1 MMIDSYKLLSR
12 GSRDKSVLSEKTI
25 TNITIIKKD
34 VKKIDSLLKEK
45 LVLSKV
51 RQGILNRQAEQLRR
65 RKREDDLEK
74 DVEDDNPRITFS
86 QEPQKQKRGGLFT
99 TLFVGLIGGIGF
111 LVMKSLPIF
120 KTIGRALRAIA
131 SPFIKLFTVLGR
143 LVGALVDKVKGGS
156 DNLKDVSKKNKKD
169 LDQLP
174 SRIDRIGNDLLT
186 LAGVMLANSIISS
199 IFAGVG
205 ARKVSKVV
213 NAARSQR
220 LMTPVQVSA
229 VKKAMKESAVAQ
241 TVQGPATTLER
252 LTAGRKITKNY
263 TKNLIREVAGSV
275 EKESMTTVEEAVEN
289 VSRGRV
295 GKKIN
300 KQLELFGQNV
310 GGRAIATEF
319 GDIMGDVGIPGYR
332 GAKFKGRK
340 RMGDPNAIDPKILNE
355 IFRKSPKGIV
365 SKSTQISDEILK
377 NFKITDVGLGIDFGM
392 MTNAQ
397 KREAVFIVAQNNFF
411 KEFGREPKNLDE
423 LFDFVKSTKFT
434 NFGFERIGGQTFNQ
448 TIAPFGVR
456 GGQIGPKT
464 AADFRFSQTIGKGS
478 ATGADPFTGAPT
490 FKVNP
495 RGRTIDPNTGSFFA
509 KKSRTAKIGADALL
523 DASKT
528 VAGRTTLKSLGF
540 VSKNVIRQS
549 LGAVP
554 LLGDLAVLLLD
565 IYVFGEIPAR
575 AGFKTIGSIIG
586 SIIGGILGSLVGPV
600 GTIVGSVVGGIG
612 GDILGAV
619 TYDFFENRANLG
631 TYSRETPRKISKS
644 DINRAGLSGSV
655 KGVTVKDLGG
665 DFMKNQIAVNKGGNE
680 YIFDSNTTEAFK
692 QFAPGALEAANRESG
707 KAAIEALTAK
717 LPKKNGKTKTVLLP
731 IMMPSKNNEEQQT
744 LMVNKRNVDNDFLSI
759 VTQSRYMRA

>member
-1 MMIDSYKLLSR
+1 MINTNKLLSR
-12 GSRDKSVLSEKTI
+12 ETTDKSILSEKTV
-25 TNITIIKKD
+25 TNIKIIKKD

-65 RKREDDLEK
+65 RQREDELEK

-111 LVMKSLPIF
+111 IVMKSLPIF

-131 SPFIKLFTVLGR
+131 SPFLKLFTVLGR
-143 LVGALVDKVKGGS
+143 LVGALVDKVKVGS

-174 SRIDRIGNDLLT
+174 SRIERVGNDLQL
-186 LAGVMLANSIISS
+186 LAGVMVANATIAA
-199 IFAGVG
+199 IFQGLG
-205 ARKVSKVV
+205 ARKVTQVV

-220 LMTPVQVSA
+220 LMTPVQANA
-229 VKKAMKESAVAQ
+229 VKKAMKESAVAE
-241 TVQGPATTLER
+241 TVEGMGSFRQ
-252 LTAGRKITKNY
+252 GRKITKNY
-263 TKNLIREVAGSV
+263 TKNLIKEVAVSV
-275 EKESMTTVEEAVEN
+275 KNESVKTVERGSETIVGGAGRNISKAYKKSTNNFIQELGLDPELGKFG
-289 VSRGRV
+289 GRV
-295 GKKIN
+295 
-300 KQLELFGQNV
+300 
-310 GGRAIATEF
+310 
-319 GDIMGDVGIPGYR
+319 
-332 GAKFKGRK
+332 
-340 RMGDPNAIDPKILNE
+340 
-355 IFRKSPKGIV
+355 
-365 SKSTQISDEILK
+365 ST
-377 NFKITDVGLGIDFGM
+377 
-392 MTNAQ
+392 
-397 KREAVFIVAQNNFF
+397 
-411 KEFGREPKNLDE
+411 
-423 LFDFVKSTKFT
+423 STP
-434 NFGFERIGGQTFNQ
+434 E
-448 TIAPFGVR
+448 APFGVPGGR
-456 GGQIGPKT
+456 IGPPLGGISGSRPLLPDDPLFIKGGVDKARRLSLIKKLNRELGLNIPVSMQQSLLKQSDSEFMRFFADQYGFDPSEGFGAPQGDIFKPVKPTNQLIDTQRFGAFGVQGGQIGPKT

-490 FKVNP
+490 FQVNP
-495 RGRTIDPNTGSFFA
+495 RGRTIDPTTGAFFA
-509 KKSRTAKIGADALL
+509 KRSRTAKVAADTLL

-528 VAGRTTLKSLGF
+528 VAGRTALRSLGF

-586 SIIGGILGSLVGPV
+586 SIIGGILGSLLGPV
-600 GTIVGSVVGGIG
+600 GTIVGAVVGGIG

-619 TYDFFENRANLG
+619 TYDFFERRANYG
-631 TYSRETPRKISKS
+631 PYNKQASRTQLSKS
-644 DINRAGLSGSV
+644 DIARAGLSGSV
-655 KGVTVKDLGG
+655 KSVTVKDLGG
-665 DFMKNQIAVNKGGNE
+665 DFLKNEIALNKGGNE

-707 KAAIEALTAK
+707 KAAIEALMAK
-717 LPKKNGKTKTVLLP
+717 LPKKNGKTKTILLP
-731 IMMPSKNNEEQQT
+731 VMMPTENSEEQQI
-744 LMVNKRNVDNDFLSI
+744 LMVNKKSNDGNFLSI

>member
-1 MMIDSYKLLSR
+1 MMINTNKLLSR
-12 GSRDKSVLSEKTI
+12 ETTDKSILSEKTV
-25 TNITIIKKD
+25 TNIKIIKKD

-65 RKREDDLEK
+65 RQREDELEK

-111 LVMKSLPIF
+111 IVMKSLPIF

-143 LVGALVDKVKGGS
+143 LVGALVDKVKVGS

-174 SRIDRIGNDLLT
+174 SRIERVGNDLQL
-186 LAGVMLANSIISS
+186 LAGVMVANATIAA
-199 IFAGVG
+199 IFQGLG
-205 ARKVSKVV
+205 ARKVTQVV

-220 LMTPVQVSA
+220 LMTPVQANA
-229 VKKAMKESAVAQ
+229 VKKAVKESAVAE
-241 TVQGPATTLER
+241 TVEGIGSFR
-252 LTAGRKITKNY
+252 KGRKITKNY
-263 TKNLIREVAGSV
+263 TKNVIREVAGSV
-275 EKESMTTVEEAVEN
+275 KKKSMATVEEGSETLLGGGT
-289 VSRGRV
+289 GRNISKAYKKSANNFIQELGLDPEL
-295 GKKIN
+295 GK
-300 KQLELFGQNV
+300 F
-310 GGRAIATEF
+310 GGRINTGAVSNIT
-319 GDIMGDVGIPGYR
+319 PR
-332 GAKFKGRK
+332 G
-340 RMGDPNAIDPKILNE
+340 
-355 IFRKSPKGIV
+355 
-365 SKSTQISDEILK
+365 
-377 NFKITDVGLGIDFGM
+377 
-392 MTNAQ
+392 
-397 KREAVFIVAQNNFF
+397 
-411 KEFGREPKNLDE
+411 
-423 LFDFVKSTKFT
+423 
-434 NFGFERIGGQTFNQ
+434 
-448 TIAPFGVR
+448 PFGVPGGR
-456 GGQIGPKT
+456 IGPPLGGIMGSRPILPDDPLFIKGGVDKTRRLSLIQKLNRDLALSIPYRMKQDLLKMSDADFMRFFADQYGFDPSEGFGPPQGDIFKPVKPTTRFGVPGGQIGPDFPSV
-464 AADFRFSQTIGKGS
+464 AAKKQRFFFGRGS
-478 ATGADPFTGAPT
+478 ATGANPFTGAPT
-490 FKVNP
+490 FQVNP
-495 RGRTIDPNTGSFFA
+495 SGRTIDPTTGAFFA
-509 KKSRTAKIGADALL
+509 KRSRTAKVAADTLL

-528 VAGRTTLKSLGF
+528 VAGRTALRSLGF

-586 SIIGGILGSLVGPV
+586 SIIGGILGSLLGPV
-600 GTIVGSVVGGIG
+600 GTIVGAVVGGIG

-619 TYDFFENRANLG
+619 TYDFFERRANYG
-631 TYSRETPRKISKS
+631 PYNKQASRTKLSKS
-644 DINRAGLSGSV
+644 DIARAGLSGSV
-655 KGVTVKDLGG
+655 KSVTVKDLGG
-665 DFMKNQIAVNKGGNE
+665 DFIKNEIALNKGGNE

-717 LPKKNGKTKTVLLP
+717 LPKKNRKTKTILLP
-731 IMMPSKNNEEQQT
+731 VMMPTENGEDQQT
-744 LMVNKRNVDNDFLSI
+744 LIVNKKSNDSNFLSI

>member
-1 MMIDSYKLLSR
+1 MMINTNKLLSR
-12 GSRDKSVLSEKTI
+12 ETTDKSILSEKTV
-25 TNITIIKKD
+25 TNIKIIKKD

-65 RKREDDLEK
+65 KQRENDLEK

-131 SPFIKLFTVLGR
+131 SPFLKLFTVLGR

-174 SRIDRIGNDLLT
+174 SRIERVGNDLQL
-186 LAGVMLANSIISS
+186 LAGVMVANAAMAG
-199 IFAGVG
+199 IFQGVD
-205 ARKVSKVV
+205 ARKVSRVV
-213 NAARSQR
+213 NAARSKR
-220 LMTPVQVSA
+220 LMTPVQVNA
-229 VKKAMKESAVAQ
+229 VKKAVKESAVAE
-241 TVQGPATTLER
+241 TVEGIGSFR
-252 LTAGRKITKNY
+252 KGRKITKNY
-263 TKNLIREVAGSV
+263 TKNVIREVAGSV
-275 EKESMTTVEEAVEN
+275 EKKSIATVEEGVKT
-289 VSRGRV
+289 VTGGRI

-300 KQLELFGQNV
+300 RQLELFGQNIGGTGGTSTAV
-310 GGRAIATEF
+310 MGSGTGGRINQGNLFTQSKPGEIAAAKRLIKRFANE
-319 GDIMGDVGIPGYR
+319 DITARNLRVNSNVSDV
-332 GAKFKGRK
+332 
-340 RMGDPNAIDPKILNE
+340 MEELDLLE
-355 IFRKSPKGIV
+355 
-365 SKSTQISDEILK
+365 
-377 NFKITDVGLGIDFGM
+377 
-392 MTNAQ
+392 
-397 KREAVFIVAQNNFF
+397 REALENVDARKLVEGQSGTRIRDF
-411 KEFGREPKNLDE
+411 KPEGSSSSRGMINITPP
-423 LFDFVKSTKFT
+423 S
-434 NFGFERIGGQTFNQ
+434 GGNQTLNQ

-490 FKVNP
+490 FQVNP
-495 RGRTIDPNTGSFFA
+495 SGRTIDPTTGAFFA
-509 KKSRTAKIGADALL
+509 KRSRTAKVTADTLL

-528 VAGRTTLKSLGF
+528 VAGRTTLRSLGF

-586 SIIGGILGSLVGPV
+586 SIIGGILGSLLGPV
-600 GTIVGSVVGGIG
+600 GTIVGAVVGGIG

-619 TYDFFENRANLG
+619 TYDFFEKRANYG
-631 TYSRETPRKISKS
+631 PYNKQVSRTQLSKS
-644 DINRAGLSGSV
+644 DIARAGLSGSV
-655 KGVTVKDLGG
+655 KSVTVKDLGG
-665 DFMKNQIAVNKGGNE
+665 DFLKNEIALNKGGNE

-707 KAAIEALTAK
+707 KAAIEALMAK
-717 LPKKNGKTKTVLLP
+717 LPKKKGKTKTILLP
-731 IMMPSKNNEEQQT
+731 VMMPTENGEEQQT
-744 LMVNKRNVDNDFLSI
+744 LIVNKKSNDGNFLSI

>member
-1 MMIDSYKLLSR
+1 MMINTNKLLSR
-12 GSRDKSVLSEKTI
+12 ETTDKSILSEKTV
-25 TNITIIKKD
+25 TNIKIIKKD

-51 RQGILNRQAEQLRR
+51 RQDILNRQAEQLRR
-65 RKREDDLEK
+65 KQRENDLEK

-131 SPFIKLFTVLGR
+131 SPFLKLFTVLGR

-174 SRIDRIGNDLLT
+174 SRIERVGNDLQL
-186 LAGVMLANSIISS
+186 LAGVMVANATVAA
-199 IFAGVG
+199 IFQGVD
-205 ARKVSKVV
+205 ARKVSRVV
-213 NAARSQR
+213 NAARSKR
-220 LMTPVQVSA
+220 LMTPVQANA
-229 VKKAMKESAVAQ
+229 VKKAVKESAVAE
-241 TVQGPATTLER
+241 TVEGMGSFRKA
-252 LTAGRKITKNY
+252 RKITKNY
-263 TKNLIREVAGSV
+263 TKNAIREVAGSV
-275 EKESMTTVEEAVEN
+275 EKKSIATVEEAVKT
-289 VSRGRV
+289 VT
-295 GKKIN
+295 
-300 KQLELFGQNV
+300 
-310 GGRAIATEF
+310 GGSAIRITDKNFE
-319 GDIMGDVGIPGYR
+319 
-332 GAKFKGRK
+332 
-340 RMGDPNAIDPKILNE
+340 KILNNVMSGDMATTGLRSKTLDPGK
-355 IFRKSPKGIV
+355 FTYGGSGDSNL
-365 SKSTQISDEILK
+365 SKSISKKLSQSGQLNLEDFAKSRNIPFSSIDEGATVRARVELEDTMNPLRQMKPGEDILGDLLGKPPNQIDTQR
-377 NFKITDVGLGIDFGM
+377 FG
-392 MTNAQ
+392 A
-397 KREAVFIVAQNNFF
+397 
-411 KEFGREPKNLDE
+411 
-423 LFDFVKSTKFT
+423 
-434 NFGFERIGGQTFNQ
+434 
-448 TIAPFGVR
+448 FGVP

-490 FKVNP
+490 FQVNP
-495 RGRTIDPNTGSFFA
+495 SGRTIDPTTGAFFA
-509 KKSRTAKIGADALL
+509 KRSRTAKVAADTLL

-528 VAGRTTLKSLGF
+528 VAGRATLRSLGF

-586 SIIGGILGSLVGPV
+586 SIIGGILGSLLGPV
-600 GTIVGSVVGGIG
+600 GTIVGAVVGGIG

-619 TYDFFENRANLG
+619 TYDFFERRANYG
-631 TYSRETPRKISKS
+631 PYNKQASRTKLSES
-644 DINRAGLSGSV
+644 DIARAGLSGSV
-655 KGVTVKDLGG
+655 KSVTVKDLGG
-665 DFMKNQIAVNKGGNE
+665 DFLKNEIALNKGDNE

-707 KAAIEALTAK
+707 KAAIEALMSK
-717 LPKKNGKTKTVLLP
+717 LPKKKGKTKTILLP
-731 IMMPSKNNEEQQT
+731 VMMPTENGEEQQT
-744 LMVNKRNVDNDFLSI
+744 LIVNKKSNDGNFLSI

>member
-1 MMIDSYKLLSR
+1 MMINTNKLLSR
-12 GSRDKSVLSEKTI
+12 ETTDKSILSEKTV
-25 TNITIIKKD
+25 TNIKIIKKD

-65 RKREDDLEK
+65 RQREDELEK

-111 LVMKSLPIF
+111 IVMKSLPIF

-143 LVGALVDKVKGGS
+143 LVGALVDKVKVGS

-174 SRIDRIGNDLLT
+174 SRIERVGNDLQL
-186 LAGVMLANSIISS
+186 LAGVMVANATIAA
-199 IFAGVG
+199 IFQGLG
-205 ARKVSKVV
+205 ARKVTQVV

-220 LMTPVQVSA
+220 LMTPVQANA
-229 VKKAMKESAVAQ
+229 VKKAMKESAVAE
-241 TVQGPATTLER
+241 TVEGMGSFRQ
-252 LTAGRKITKNY
+252 GRKITKNF
-263 TKNLIREVAGSV
+263 TKNVIREVAGSV
-275 EKESMTTVEEAVEN
+275 KKKSMATVEEGSETLLGGGT
-289 VSRGRV
+289 GRNISKAYKKSANNFIQELGLDPEL
-295 GKKIN
+295 GK
-300 KQLELFGQNV
+300 F
-310 GGRAIATEF
+310 GGRINTGAVSNIT
-319 GDIMGDVGIPGYR
+319 PR
-332 GAKFKGRK
+332 G
-340 RMGDPNAIDPKILNE
+340 
-355 IFRKSPKGIV
+355 
-365 SKSTQISDEILK
+365 
-377 NFKITDVGLGIDFGM
+377 
-392 MTNAQ
+392 
-397 KREAVFIVAQNNFF
+397 
-411 KEFGREPKNLDE
+411 
-423 LFDFVKSTKFT
+423 
-434 NFGFERIGGQTFNQ
+434 
-448 TIAPFGVR
+448 PFGVP
-456 GGQIGPKT
+456 GGQIGPDFPSV
-464 AADFRFSQTIGKGS
+464 AAKKQRFFFGRGS
-478 ATGADPFTGAPT
+478 ATGANPFTGAPT
-490 FKVNP
+490 FQVNP
-495 RGRTIDPNTGSFFA
+495 RGRTIDPTTGAFFA
-509 KKSRTAKIGADALL
+509 KRSRTAKVAADTLL

-528 VAGRTTLKSLGF
+528 VAGRTALRSLGF

-586 SIIGGILGSLVGPV
+586 SIIGGILGSLLGPV
-600 GTIVGSVVGGIG
+600 GTIVGAVVGGIG

-619 TYDFFENRANLG
+619 TYDFFERRANYG
-631 TYSRETPRKISKS
+631 PYNEQVSRTKLSKS
-644 DINRAGLSGSV
+644 DIARAGLSGSV
-655 KGVTVKDLGG
+655 KSVTVKDLGG
-665 DFMKNQIAVNKGGNE
+665 DFLKNEIALNKGDNE

-717 LPKKNGKTKTVLLP
+717 LPKKKGKTKTILLP
-731 IMMPSKNNEEQQT
+731 VMMPTENSEEQQI
-744 LMVNKRNVDNDFLSI
+744 LMVNKKSNDGNFLSI